1 MSEVIVR
8 EALILFSATCGILT
22 APQDMIFYH
31 DSTRAHITSD
41 LQNSV
46 H

>member
-8 EALILFSATCGILT
+8 EALIVFSTTCGILT

>member
-22 APQDMIFYH
+22 APQDMIFF
-31 DSTRAHITSD
+31 ITIP
-41 LQNSV
+41 
-46 H
+46 HGHT